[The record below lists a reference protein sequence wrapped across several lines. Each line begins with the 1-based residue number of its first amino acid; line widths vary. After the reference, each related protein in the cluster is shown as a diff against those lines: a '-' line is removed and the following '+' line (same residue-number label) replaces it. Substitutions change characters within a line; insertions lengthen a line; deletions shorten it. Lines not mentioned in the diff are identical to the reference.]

1 MIAYFYNRAMK
12 YIFYLLIFI
21 CSAFAKAQ
29 LESSYWY
36 FGINAGIDFTSGN
49 AVAVDNGQLVTGEGC
64 ATISDPFGNL
74 LFYTDGSLIYDAN
87 HVIMPNGTGLKGNS
101 SSTSS
106 AIIVPL
112 PGNSSIYYVFTVDT
126 DDSLYRNTEGL
137 HYSIVDMTLNNGTG
151 DVDPFNKNINLLPIT
166 SEKLTAITNAAR
178 DGFWIISQFE
188 GTFYSYEL
196 TVSGLNT
203 TPVSSQVAP
212 FIELINSTVTNVD
225 VAAMRGYIKINAR
238 GNKLA
243 AAHFSNNTTA
253 EFSGITNV
261 LTARS
266 LAYTNGGELYLYDFD
281 NSTGVVSNPQAL
293 LTRSDGGSIYGVEF
307 SGNDQFLYAEVDYM
321 NASTTQIF
329 DFLRGEIIQYDLTSN
344 NIAASAQVIHDDNIT
359 PFRGALQLGLDNKI
373 YHSRIQQNALSVI
386 NNPDTIGVGSNYEYN
401 SFPLSPNTVAWYGL
415 PIFVQSF
422 LLNGEI
428 ETMDHCFGEPQ
439 DFSIQTA
446 ASIVSIDWDFDD
458 IDSGINN
465 FSNDLTPTHLF
476 SAPGTYTVTATV
488 ETLVQTFTITQD
500 VVVFNSI
507 QINDFQPIIEECEL
521 GFDKAVFDLTQI
533 AEQINN
539 NSNQEVTFFESEA
552 DALENINQILNP
564 SSYTNLYLTQEIF
577 VRVSTLN
584 CFDVFSFKI
593 ITKLCEIEVFNVITP
608 DGDGL
613 NDTFIVSGL
622 YNIYDKHKMYI
633 FSRYGQKI
641 WEGNN
646 ITGGWDGTSN
656 TGLFHTNDILPT
668 GTYFYVLELN
678 EPNIKPKAGY
688 VYLR

>member
-1 MIAYFYNRAMK
+1 
-12 YIFYLLIFI
+12 
-21 CSAFAKAQ
+21 FAKAQ

-36 FGINAGIDFTSGN
+36 FGINAGIDFSSGN

-112 PGNSSIYYVFTVDT
+112 PGSSSRYYVFTVDT
-126 DDSLYRNTEGL
+126 DDLVYRNTEGL
-137 HYSIVDMTLNNGTG
+137 HYSIVDMSLNNGTG

-166 SEKLTAITNAAR
+166 SEKLTAITNAAG

-188 GTFYSYEL
+188 GSFYSYEL
-196 TVSGLNT
+196 TSGGLNT
-203 TPVSSQVAP
+203 SPVISQVAP
-212 FIELINSTVTNVD
+212 FIELINSPVTNVD

-281 NSTGVVSNPQAL
+281 NATGVVSNPQAL

-307 SGNDQFLYAEVDYM
+307 SGNGQFLYAEVDYM

-329 DFLRGEIIQYDLTSN
+329 DFIRGEIVQYDLTAN
-344 NIAASAQVIHDDNIT
+344 NITASAQTVHQDNIT

-373 YHSRIQQNALSVI
+373 YHSRFQQNALSVI
-386 NNPDTIGVGSNYEYN
+386 NDPDSSGVNSNYVFN
-401 SFPLSPNTVAWYGL
+401 SFPLSPNTTAWYGL

-428 ETMDHCFGEPQ
+428 ETMDHCFGELQ
-439 DFSIQTA
+439 DFSIRTA
-446 ASIVSIDWDFDD
+446 ASIVSVNWDFGD
-458 IDSGINN
+458 IDSGENN
-465 FSNDLTPTHLF
+465 FSNDLNPTHLF
-476 SAPGTYTVTATV
+476 STPGTYTVTATV

-500 VVVFNSI
+500 IVVFDPVE
-507 QINDFQPIIEECEL
+507 INDYTSVIEECEL
-521 GFDKAVFDLTQI
+521 GFDKAIFDLTQI
-533 AEQINN
+533 TDQISS
-539 NSNQEVTFFESEA
+539 NSNQEVTYFETEN
-552 DALENINQILNP
+552 DAHENRNQIINP
-564 SSYTNLYLTQEIF
+564 NNYTNLYLTQEIF
-577 VRVSTLN
+577 VRVSNSN

-593 ITKLCEIEVFNVITP
+593 ITTPCQVEVFNVVTP

-633 FSRYGQKI
+633 FNRYGQKV

-646 ITGGWDGTSN
+646 ISGRWDGTSN
-656 TGLFHTNDILPT
+656 TGLLHSNDILPT

-678 EPNIKPKAGY
+678 EPNTKPQAGY